1 METLVKHTEKK
12 QGRPSTRLV
21 WMVLMLVAA
30 GGAALVAQ
38 AQGDARSGPGGE
50 PVEVEPA
57 MVQLPA
63 VGEPAGV
70 GAVEDLPVVQSTAQ
84 KPTTLSDNPLYKVS
98 ELFMFSPIINGL
110 IAALSILGLVFF
122 LFFMASINRRTFA
135 PPRFVDEVVKLVI
148 RGDYERAG
156 DVCRRSRGV
165 FAAPIVQRCVENN
178 SQSHS
183 VMLDMIDTEGRR
195 QADIIWNRV
204 SYLADISNVAP
215 MLGLVGTVLG
225 MIKAFY
231 GLEHESG
238 GIDAVVLSRGVGE
251 AMSTTLFGL
260 SVGILT
266 LVFYSLTKARAT
278 RTLAEAE
285 AAVHMIADHLKRDET
300 GVDQGS
306 AMNAGRPPLK

>member
-1 METLVKHTEKK
+1 M
-12 QGRPSTRLV
+12 RPVLTPKDTTPNWTTRRLAV
-21 WMVLMLVAA
+21 MLVLLITAVSVVFYTRA
-30 GGAALVAQ
+30 QTVRPGPGEGPSPAQQPPAEGATPVQPAEQGGANK
-38 AQGDARSGPGGE
+38 
-50 PVEVEPA
+50 PVE
-57 MVQLPA
+57 
-63 VGEPAGV
+63 
-70 GAVEDLPVVQSTAQ
+70 
-84 KPTTLSDNPLYKVS
+84 LSDNTLYRMG

-110 IAALSILGLVFF
+110 IAGLSALGLIFF
-122 LFFMASINRRTFA
+122 LFFMLSINRRTFA
-135 PPRFVDEVVKLVI
+135 PPRFVDEVIKLVI

-165 FAAPIVQRCVENN
+165 FAAGIVQRCVENHN
-178 SQSHS
+178 QNHS

-215 MLGLVGTVLG
+215 MLGLLGTVLG

-238 GIDAVVLSRGVGE
+238 GIDAVTLSRGVGE

-260 SVGILT
+260 TVGIFT
-266 LVFYSLTKARAT
+266 LVLYSLVKSRAT

-285 AAVHMIADHLKRDET
+285 QAVHMIADHLKRD
-300 GVDQGS
+300 DS
-306 AMNAGRPPLK
+306 AIPSGRTFS

>member
-1 METLVKHTEKK
+1 
-12 QGRPSTRLV
+12 
-21 WMVLMLVAA
+21 MVLMLVVA
-30 GGAALVAQ
+30 GGATLIAQ
-38 AQGDARSGPGGE
+38 AQNETRPGPGGE
-50 PVEVEPA
+50 ATPAAPSPAAPSTSAEPNATPTPEPVTSDGPI
-57 MVQLPA
+57 
-63 VGEPAGV
+63 
-70 GAVEDLPVVQSTAQ
+70 
-84 KPTTLSDNPLYKVS
+84 TLSDNPLYKVG
-98 ELFMFSPIINGL
+98 ELFMFSPIINGI
-110 IAALSILGLVFF
+110 IAGLSILGLVFF
-122 LFFMASINRRTFA
+122 LYFMASINRRTFA

-165 FAAPIVQRCVENN
+165 FAASIVQRCVENN

-195 QADIIWNRV
+195 QADIVWNRV

-260 SVGILT
+260 SVGILA

-285 AAVHMIADHLKRDET
+285 QAVHMIADHLKRD
-300 GVDQGS
+300 DS
-306 AMNAGRPPLK
+306 ALPGDR